1 VRLTRVNNKSSVYV
15 AIGDYMWR
23 LCLGLRY
30 HGPMNG
36 RSAVV
41 MAIALGLLMPS
52 AGQAAGA
59 QILAAHGSWAAL
71 RFGDRCEAAARPLL
85 PAARRQ
91 PAARAGFSFG
101 SRNSRHGQFHVR
113 LSRVPRAGS
122 SIMLTIGERP
132 FMLIAQ
138 GDWAWSRGPVQEAAI
153 IDAARAARSM
163 RIEARDGGG
172 RRFAD
177 RYLLDGAPTAIDA
190 AAAGCAGKI

>member
-1 VRLTRVNNKSSVYV
+1 
-15 AIGDYMWR
+15 M
-23 LCLGLRY
+23 
-30 HGPMNG
+30 
-36 RSAVV
+36 
-41 MAIALGLLMPS
+41 MAIALGLLMMS
-52 AGQAAGA
+52 AGPAAGA
-59 QILAAHGSWAAL
+59 QILAAQGSWAAL
-71 RFGDRCEAAARPLL
+71 RFGDRCEAVARPLL

-101 SRNSRHGQFHVR
+101 SGQSARGQFHVR

-122 SIMLTIGERP
+122 SVMLTIGERP
-132 FMLIAQ
+132 FLLVVR
-138 GDWAWSRGPVQEAAI
+138 GDWAWSRGPLQETAI

-163 RIEARDGGG
+163 RIEARDGAG

>member
-1 VRLTRVNNKSSVYV
+1 MS
-15 AIGDYMWR
+15 
-23 LCLGLRY
+23 
-30 HGPMNG
+30 
-36 RSAVV
+36 
-41 MAIALGLLMPS
+41 IALGSLMPS
-52 AGQAAGA
+52 VGQAAGA

-71 RFGDRCEAAARPLL
+71 RFGEQCEAVARPLL

-91 PAARAGFSFG
+91 PEARAGFSFG
-101 SRNSRHGQFHVR
+101 PRNSRQGEFHVR

-122 SIMLTIGERP
+122 SIMLTVGERP
-132 FMLIAQ
+132 FMLIAR
-138 GDWAWSRGPVQEAAI
+138 GDWAWSRGPMQEAAI

-163 RIEARDGGG
+163 RIEARDGAG